1 MKNKVTDQPGGW
13 RRRRPSR
20 RGNRRRLLVALAASA
35 LVHLLLIVLYPFF
48 SGRYPARSLVP
59 YQEPPRETGATQ
71 VIRIVEVSTPEAGDP
86 DDPVELEPSERPEID
101 VEPPDFGEDL
111 RIGRTPRYLTAV
123 ERLRLGPTD
132 RRLWRPVDP
141 ALAAPTPEQILNLE
155 IAAAIETGN
164 DSAAA
169 AAERARRALD
179 WTHTDEDG
187 RRWGVSPGKI
197 HLGDLT
203 IPLPFGFGPPPD
215 YNGDRAE
222 WAFRMADIQRAAST
236 LAVLRSWE
244 DRREAMKKRRDE
256 LRALRERERA
266 KEKDVVPPVVR
277 PDTIPGQPEPR

>member
-1 MKNKVTDQPGGW
+1 MKNTVTDQPGDW
-13 RRRRPSR
+13 RRRRQRR

-48 SGRYPARSLVP
+48 SGRYPTRSLVP

-71 VIRIVEVSTPEAGDP
+71 VIRIVEVSTQEAGEP

-111 RIGRTPRYLTAV
+111 RIERTPRYLTAV

-155 IAAAIETGN
+155 IAAAIEAGN

-222 WAFRMADIQRAAST
+222 WAFRMADIQRAAGT

-244 DRREAMKKRRDE
+244 GRREAMKKRRDE
-256 LRALRERERA
+256 LRALREQERA